1 MSNEADAEVEREEIE
16 ELREALE
23 ARGGPLGLAAHLNEG
38 ILEASGLDTR
48 TFFLVRAAAMAAMG
62 AGPTGWGINTE
73 LMDADVSADELL
85 GVLTAISPIIGT
97 ARLLTAAENLL
108 AS

>member
-1 MSNEADAEVEREEIE
+1 MNDADDAART
-16 ELREALE
+16 ELEDVRALLE
-23 ARGGPLGLAAHLNEG
+23 SRGGALGLAAHLNEG
-38 ILEASGLDTR
+38 IFEASGLDAR

-62 AGPTGWGINTE
+62 SGPTAWAVNTE
-73 LMDADVSADELL
+73 LMDAEVTADELL

-97 ARLLTAAENLL
+97 ARMVVAAENIA